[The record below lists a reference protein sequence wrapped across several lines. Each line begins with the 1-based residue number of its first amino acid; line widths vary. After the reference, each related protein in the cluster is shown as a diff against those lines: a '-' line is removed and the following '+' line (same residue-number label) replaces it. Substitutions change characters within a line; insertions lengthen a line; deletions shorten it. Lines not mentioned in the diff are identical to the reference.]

1 MGRPARPRPA
11 VRVQRGPHGRAA
23 RYGGRPPV
31 RRGAGGPRRGP
42 APPLRTGRRSSVER
56 AGDRDDGPSRV
67 VPRSP
72 TGASS
77 TGSGWRSD
85 PPPRVAVRSGHR
97 ARGTDGTPKACRAF
111 SRLFIPPPSLARRRL
126 EGSGRSMEST
136 QSGWWR
142 RHGWTLAILL
152 SAFGLTFA
160 VRTIWEYPVIAQ
172 WGPLF
177 TYAGGSDSVLPLARD
192 ELHHSEPSEPDRG
205 PDAPVPDRSGQ
216 PSRAA
221 VRLDERP
228 PGDALRPRVRRK
240 RRHRRSVVPRPPGSP
255 LGRARSVSHLPD
267 RPRGQRSPHGSDRR
281 THLPVP
287 ECEHRF
293 LHVRLRELSHV
304 LHVLRPSGRVRLPP
318 YGEGGRHATVHRK
331 LREAQPVHPR
341 HPRLPTDRTHC
352 REVER
357 LHGCLPG
364 GARPG
369 VAGLHVRRGRD
380 RRRRP
385 HRDAGRADP
394 EGRLV
399 RPLLL
404 DVDRRAGRLPDGRTL
419 LLRSGRP
426 AAILRRSDPPVL
438 RNVGHPPSVPPD
450 AGHTLG
456 LLDPGA
462 DPVRRRCGDP
472 PQGGL
477 PPVLHRRDHGAR
489 LLRQEPRLLDD
500 RGSPGTV
507 HRFARDRLRGHH
519 VLPRVRGR
527 CPVRVPPGPAPV
539 QAVPPRLPR
548 LRHSLDLPP
557 HLGVEVLRYRFAGVR
572 SPFRRSG
579 PSRPRRGGLPRP
591 PTDGGLAHRHA
602 EPRGRV
608 PQGVQSEARPRPG
621 PGRRDLAPERLDID
635 RRGDPRQHEE
645 RDRRPGQQH
654 HPSVVEAQRVGPRG
668 QRLRGRGIVP
678 GNPEPVR

>member
-1 MGRPARPRPA
+1 
-11 VRVQRGPHGRAA
+11 
-23 RYGGRPPV
+23 
-31 RRGAGGPRRGP
+31 
-42 APPLRTGRRSSVER
+42 
-56 AGDRDDGPSRV
+56 
-67 VPRSP
+67 
-72 TGASS
+72 
-77 TGSGWRSD
+77 
-85 PPPRVAVRSGHR
+85 
-97 ARGTDGTPKACRAF
+97 
-111 SRLFIPPPSLARRRL
+111 
-126 EGSGRSMEST
+126 MEST

-177 TYAGGSDSVLPLARD
+177 TYAGGSDSYYHSRVMSYIILNHRNLIVDPMLRFPIGAVNPREPLFDWMNA
-192 ELHHSEPSEPDRG
+192 LLG
-205 PDAPVPDRSGQ
+205 MLFAPAFGGNAVTAGAWFLDLQAPLW
-216 PSRAA
+216 AA
-221 VRLDERP
+221 
-228 PGDALRPRVRRK
+228 
-240 RRHRRSVVPRPPGSP
+240 
-255 LGRARSVSHLPD
+255 LGVFPIYLI
-267 RPRGQRSPHGSDRR
+267 G
-281 THLPVP
+281 
-287 ECEHRF
+287 
-293 LHVRLRELSHV
+293 REV
-304 LHVLRPSGRVRLPP
+304 SGRRMGLIAALIYPFLSANIDSSTFGYANYLTFYTFFVLVVVYAYLL

-635 RRGDPRQHEE
+635 RRGDPRAT
-645 RDRRPGQQH
+645 RRARSPTRSTT
-654 HPSVVEAQRVGPRG
+654 PS
-668 QRLRGRGIVP
+668 LRG
-678 GNPEPVR
+678 